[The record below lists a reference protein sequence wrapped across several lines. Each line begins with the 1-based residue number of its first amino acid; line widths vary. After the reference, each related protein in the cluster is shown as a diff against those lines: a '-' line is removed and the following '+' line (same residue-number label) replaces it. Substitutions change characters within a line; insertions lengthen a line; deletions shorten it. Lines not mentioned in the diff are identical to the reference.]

1 MKYIVSFLILSF
13 TISCKSQTLN
23 EQFLNVLTTST
34 YSNVN
39 YKNDITGKIRV
50 VSPIDLNQKTIAVM
64 NTLINYDLSTY
75 SSNADCGKYLS
86 NYEVKTLSNNF
97 LSLKKSLSSMFCDT
111 QDDIE
116 YEVYNFFLAN
126 DGVVYNI
133 NLKKNNYIMD
143 ETNKFILAADVDC
156 NYSIENIYLYLLFE
170 NNKPKL
176 FIVKDKVCNGMIDL
190 DINKLEF
197 IFNNT
202 NTSIPKSDTFILI
215 N

>member
-13 TISCKSQTLN
+13 TISCKSQTLK
-23 EQFLNVLTTST
+23 EQFLNTLTTST
-34 YSNVN
+34 YNNVN
-39 YKNDITGKIRV
+39 YKNDVTGKIRI
-50 VSPIDLNQKTIAVM
+50 VSPIGFNQKTITAM
-64 NTLINYDLSTY
+64 NTLINYDLRTY
-75 SSNADCGKYLS
+75 SSSVDCEKYLS
-86 NYEVKTLSNNF
+86 NYEVKTFNGNF
-97 LSLKKSLSSMFCDT
+97 ISLKKSLSSMFCDP

-133 NLKKNNYIMD
+133 NLKKSNYITD
-143 ETNKFILAADVDC
+143 EVNKFILNTDVDC

-197 IFNNT
+197 IFDNMNAG
-202 NTSIPKSDTFILI
+202 IPKSDTFII

>member
-1 MKYIVSFLILSF
+1 MKYILSFLILSF
-13 TISCKSQTLN
+13 TISCESQTLK
-23 EQFLNVLTTST
+23 EQFLNALTTST

-50 VSPIDLNQKTIAVM
+50 ISPNGFNQKKITVI

-75 SSNADCGKYLS
+75 SSSADCEKYLS
-86 NYEVKTLSNNF
+86 NYEVKTLSYNF
-97 LSLKKSLSSMFCDT
+97 ISLKKSLSSMFCDA
-111 QDDIE
+111 QDDID

-133 NLKKNNYIMD
+133 NLKKSNYIMD
-143 ETNKFILAADVDC
+143 EVNKFIVGADIDC
-156 NYSIENIYLYLLFE
+156 NYSIENINLYLLFK

-202 NTSIPKSDTFILI
+202 NVAIPKSETYIV